1 MSITQTLH
9 NIMEETHFLP
19 DPDVSLEV
27 SELSESDTNEVVAF
41 LAERPVHTVCMMG
54 MIRDNGLISEHNR
67 GTFYGCRNSEGR
79 LEGVALIGHATLIET
94 RTRGAIRELA
104 LTAQIY
110 GRLHMIMAEQSK
122 VEEFWN
128 CYADEGQPMRL
139 ACRELLFELDRTVET
154 SKKVEGVRLAT
165 IEDLDL
171 IAPVHAAMAEAESGI
186 NPLETDRE
194 GFLSR
199 CARRIGKDRVWVL
212 IEDGELIFKADV
224 QAETSE
230 VIYLEG
236 VYVDPSFR
244 ATGLARRCFTQLCN
258 TLLAKA
264 PTLCVLAN
272 EDNEAAHVFY
282 RMCGFRWTSNYDT
295 IFLKGKNVV
304 APPDELF
311 C

>member
-1 MSITQTLH
+1 
-9 NIMEETHFLP
+9 MEETHFLP

-27 SELSESDTNEVVAF
+27 TELSGSDTNEVVAF

-104 LTAQIY
+104 LTAQIHS
-110 GRLHMIMAEQSK
+110 RLHMIMAEQSK

-128 CYADEGQPMRL
+128 RYADEGQPMRL
-139 ACRELLFELDRTVET
+139 ACRELLFELHRTVET
-154 SKKVEGVRLAT
+154 SKKVEGLRLANMD
-165 IEDLDL
+165 DLNL

-199 CARRIGKDRVWVL
+199 CARRISKDRVWVL
-212 IEDGELIFKADV
+212 IQDGELIFKADV

-236 VYVDPSFR
+236 VYVNLKFR
-244 ATGLARRCFTQLCN
+244 GTGLARRCFTQLCN
-258 TLLAKA
+258 ALLTNVR
-264 PTLCVLAN
+264 TLCVLAN
-272 EDNEAAHVFY
+272 EENEAAQVFY
-282 RMCGFRWTSNYDT
+282 RMCGFKRTSNYDT
-295 IFLKGKNVV
+295 IFLNRE
-304 APPDELF
+304 DTLF
-311 C
+311 SLN